1 MKKNNKVKRNT
12 FSAAPAWYDNKKRAQ
27 YENKRSHMLREAN
40 MLNKLSG
47 MDTFIAHLHMS

>member
-27 YENKRSHMLREAN
+27 YENKRSHDLREAN